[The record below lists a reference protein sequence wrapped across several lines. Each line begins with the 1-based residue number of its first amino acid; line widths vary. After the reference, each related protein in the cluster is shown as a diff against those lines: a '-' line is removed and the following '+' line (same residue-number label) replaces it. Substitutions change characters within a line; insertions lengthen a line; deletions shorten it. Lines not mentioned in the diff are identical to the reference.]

1 MSINFRIYPYIVPVV
16 LAAQPASAQLLRPYF
31 VTPDF
36 SSTKPE
42 YDHWEY
48 TRWDK
53 FYTPHD
59 GNGTLAQNRNYPDMA
74 APNGY
79 ATTEVGS
86 DDLGPLGDV
95 ARDPNDPSK
104 FIYVGPFNGEYVW
117 APQNFA
123 DAVTS
128 GFTGALPT
136 NPNPAQPRTIFHTK
150 NPTIRQHSS
159 SAFII
164 GPGFTG
170 NIYSFSSLVS
180 YTLDDSIDYDAGSVV
195 FQFQNQGR
203 DVDMNS
209 IFLRYTE
216 AGEQVDLPATDMI
229 IEREA
234 FASHAGFTF
243 TTRSALEWD
252 LSGKGVRTYQIV
264 WKAAGTSCSV
274 QEVLLDTADAYV
286 RDNGLP
292 AKRLFTGAGGSN
304 WDNPLSWEDVAGNQT
319 APEDHANLV
328 LTGGSSLD
336 MGATTRKVSMLQTE
350 LPGDFTING
359 SNPIELGTGLQSSD
373 SETAQL
379 ITLNVP
385 VHMTAFNFFDVGSN
399 VSVAINGTFSGETG
413 FEKRGAGNLSLA
425 GNNTFTGAL
434 FVSGGK
440 LNVSGNN
447 VYGQPG
453 GLDMTYIYLGELELE
468 SSGVLGKPNV
478 KVAIG
483 STPYELPG
491 ESRPSSLVIKG
502 ERDFNRPIEFT
513 GGYNPKR
520 LTFTETGSGATCSAV
535 ATLHNGTEL
544 GIFGIEPPT
553 GEFSLDTPL
562 ETDLVTFTNT
572 FTGGATLDNT
582 PTPHALHKTG
592 PGKVVF
598 STTAKAYKHQTKV
611 EQGTLLVEASS
622 AISGGN
628 SVAVSEDALL
638 TAEGPITLTAS
649 KLTVNGRLDGAGA
662 LQRSGA
668 VVIGGSGTIAKSLT
682 IDQGTALSPGDGVGS
697 ITLEG
702 SQTWGAAGKLSVDV
716 KDAEDGGENDFV
728 NITGA
733 LALTGT
739 SANPFVIEL
748 KSQALA
754 GVAGKVYNFNGYG
767 NYSWTLCTASEGIT
781 GFDAAAFTVNTT
793 GFANTLH
800 GTFSV
805 EQAENSLILK
815 YTSNAVP
822 TPSYA
827 TWAASL
833 PAELRGENQ
842 DADGDGISNLVE
854 FATGTN
860 GNLASDG
867 TPRLTLKRVVDGEQV
882 RSVLDFSL
890 AEPFRP
896 GVVVQLVS
904 SPDLKSG
911 NWSPLVTKSGE
922 DAWQGA
928 AVIQEAEP
936 SGGKKKYTVTAPD
949 SINGE
954 PVQFFR
960 LRFLNEE

>member
-1 MSINFRIYPYIVPVV
+1 MTINFRIYPYIVPVA
-16 LAAQPASAQLLRPYF
+16 LAAQPVSAQLLRPYF
-31 VTPDF
+31 VTPEF
-36 SSTKPE
+36 SNTQPE
-42 YDHWEY
+42 YQNWEY

-59 GNGTLAQNRNYPDMA
+59 GNGTLPQNRNYPDMA

-86 DDLGPLGDV
+86 DELGPLGDV

-104 FIYVGPFNGEYVW
+104 FIYVGPFNGEFVW
-117 APQNFA
+117 SPQNYS
-123 DAVTS
+123 DAVSS

-136 NPNPAQPRTIFHTK
+136 NPSPAQPRTIFHTK
-150 NPTIRQHSS
+150 NPSIRQHSS

-180 YTLDDSIDYDAGSVV
+180 YTLDDSLDYDAGAVV

-203 DVDMNS
+203 DIDMDS

-216 AGEQVDLPATDMI
+216 AGQQIEISATDMI

-252 LSGKGVRTYQIV
+252 LSGKGVRDYQIV

-274 QEVLLDTADAYV
+274 QEILLDTADAYV
-286 RDNGLP
+286 RDRGLP
-292 AKRLFTGAGGSN
+292 AKRLFTGAGDSN
-304 WDNPLSWEDVAGNQT
+304 WDNPLSWEDVAGNKT

-328 LTGGSSLD
+328 LKGGNSLD
-336 MGATTRKVSMLQTE
+336 IGATTRKVSMLQTE
-350 LPGDFTING
+350 LPGDFVING
-359 SNPIELGTGLQSSD
+359 SNPIELGTGLQSAD

-385 VHMTAFNFFDVGSN
+385 VHMTAFNFFDVGAN

-413 FEKRGAGNLSLA
+413 FEKRGTGSLSLA

-468 SSGVLGKPNV
+468 SGGVLGRPNV

-483 STPYELPG
+483 STPYEVPG

-520 LTFTETGSGATCSAV
+520 LAFTDTGAGAICSAV
-535 ATLHNGTEL
+535 TTLHNGTEL

-562 ETDLVTFTNT
+562 ETDQVTFTNT

-592 PGKVVF
+592 LGKVVF
-598 STTAKAYKHQTKV
+598 SNTAKAYKHQTKV

-628 SVAVSEDALL
+628 SIAVNEGALL

-649 KLTVNGRLDGAGA
+649 KLTVNGRLNGAGTI
-662 LQRSGA
+662 QRAGA
-668 VVIGGSGTIAKSLT
+668 VVIGGGGIIEKSLT
-682 IDQGTALSPGDGVGS
+682 IDQGTSLSPGDGVGS
-697 ITLEG
+697 LTLEG
-702 SQTWGAAGKLSVDV
+702 SQTWGTAGKLTVDV
-716 KDAEDGGENDFV
+716 MDAEDSRANDFV
-728 NITGA
+728 DITGT
-733 LALTGT
+733 LSLTNT
-739 SANPFVIEL
+739 PASPFTIEL
-748 KSQALA
+748 KSHALA
-754 GVAGKVYNFNGYG
+754 GTAGKVYNFNGYG
-767 NYSWTLCTASEGIT
+767 NYAWTLCSVSEGIT
-781 GFDAAAFTVNTT
+781 GFNAAAFTVNAS
-793 GFANTLH
+793 GFTNTLH

-805 EQAENSLILK
+805 EQLENSLILK
-815 YTSNAVP
+815 YTANTAP

-827 TWAASL
+827 TWAAAL
-833 PAELRGENQ
+833 PAGLRGEEQ
-842 DADGDGISNLVE
+842 DADGDGVPNLVE

-867 TPRLTLKRVVDGEQV
+867 VPRLTLKRVPDGEHV
-882 RSVLDFSL
+882 RSVVDFTL

-896 GVVVQLVS
+896 GVVVQLMT
-904 SPDLKSG
+904 SPDLKSET
-911 NWSPLVTKSGE
+911 WVPLVTKSGE
-922 DAWQGA
+922 DAWQGTG
-928 AVIQEAEP
+928 VVQEAEA

-949 SINGE
+949 EINGE
-954 PVQFFR
+954 PVRFFR
-960 LRFLNEE
+960 LRFLNQ